1 MFGLFLK
8 SHYCNKSLSNA
19 VFFPLHQV
27 MTFRLTE
34 SESFRYCKTRDS
46 DVGLSVVILPSNMA
60 CQIFIAKLFMSLR
73 HDDFSCLLKF
83 QAKIYN
89 HMLFPISFIKRLLIY
104 YHFLYSGRAT
114 CTPFKEI

>member
-1 MFGLFLK
+1 
-8 SHYCNKSLSNA
+8 
-19 VFFPLHQV
+19 

-89 HMLFPISFIKRLLIY
+89 HMLFPISFIKHLLIY
-104 YHFLYSGRAT
+104 YQFSTVVELLVHHLKRFDPLLLSHCSDKFL
-114 CTPFKEI
+114 PML